1 MKYVFGWKTLAEDE
15 NSRCR
20 HRGDDG
26 HGHGQG
32 EAHPFPHCHVSWKYI
47 LYAVAL
53 KLIYILYDCLL
64 KKTGEEDEQ
73 KYKKRS
79 HTSHNTCASN
89 ELVEME
95 EVEERGFV
103 E

>member
-1 MKYVFGWKTLAEDE
+1 MKEARRNKFAKSWMKYVFGWKTLAEDG

-73 KYKKRS
+73 KYEKKEP
-79 HTSHNTCASN
+79 HKP
-89 ELVEME
+89 
-95 EVEERGFV
+95 
-103 E
+103 